1 MNDIINE
8 LQNIGFTKYESQ
20 IYISLLKESPLT
32 GYEIS
37 KLSGVPQSK
46 VYENITKLLNNNII
60 INVGTDPIKYVPISP
75 NELLKNKKEEFNN
88 SMDKLKNNLQILN
101 KGKNIEYVL
110 NIKGDKNILKKA
122 IEMIKNAKQEI
133 IISCPYEEIL
143 ELKKELLIAY
153 KKILTLKY
161 YF

>member
-1 MNDIINE
+1 MDNIINE

-60 INVGTDPIKYVPISP
+60 INVGTDPIKYIPINP
-75 NELLKNKKEEFNN
+75 NAV
-88 SMDKLKNNLQILN
+88 S
-101 KGKNIEYVL
+101 YTH
-110 NIKGDKNILKKA
+110 
-122 IEMIKNAKQEI
+122 
-133 IISCPYEEIL
+133 
-143 ELKKELLIAY
+143 
-153 KKILTLKY
+153 LTLPTICSV
-161 YF
+161 